1 MKARHVAV
9 YAVLLLAGC
18 SKIHETRSFTL
29 DSFAGNTLSIS
40 APLSEQKVKVAV
52 TADQPVNVWILLEK
66 DLPPGGKDD
75 FDPDK
80 TMKSGI
86 LASEKN
92 TKDVTLNATIP
103 AKEKYQI
110 YVQNPGGKTD
120 SVTVK
125 VDSQ

>member
-1 MKARHVAV
+1 MKLRHVAV
-9 YAVLLLAGC
+9 YAVVLLAGC
-18 SKIHETRSFTL
+18 SKIHESRSFNVEPRG
-29 DSFAGNTLSIS
+29 GNTLSIS

-52 TADQPVNVWILLEK
+52 TSDQPVNVWVLLEK
-66 DLPPGGKDD
+66 DLPTGNKED

-80 TMKSGI
+80 DMKSGV
-86 LASEKN
+86 LAKEKN

-110 YVQNPGGKTD
+110 YVNNTGTKTAA
-120 SVTVK
+120 VMVK

>member
-1 MKARHVAV
+1 MKLRVV
-9 YAVLLLAGC
+9 PFLAVLVLAGC
-18 SKIHETRSFTL
+18 SKIHESRSFNLEPLAT
-29 DSFAGNTLSIS
+29 NTLSIS

-52 TADQPVNVWILLEK
+52 TSDQPVNVWVLLEK
-66 DLPPGGKDD
+66 DIPAGSKDD

-80 TMKSGI
+80 SMKSGI
-86 LASEKN
+86 LAKEKN
-92 TKDVTLNATIP
+92 AKDATLNATVP

-110 YVQNPGGKTD
+110 YVSNPGSKAA

>member
-1 MKARHVAV
+1 MKLRHVAV
-9 YAVLLLAGC
+9 YAIVLLAGC
-18 SKIHETRSFTL
+18 SKIHESRAFTL
-29 DSFAGNTLSIS
+29 ESFAGNTLSIS

-52 TADQPVNVWILLEK
+52 TSDQPVNVWILLEK
-66 DLPPGGKDD
+66 DVPSGGKDE

-80 TMKSGI
+80 SMKSGI
-86 LASEKN
+86 LATEKN
-92 TKDVTLNATIP
+92 AKDVTLNATIP

-110 YVQNPGGKTD
+110 YVNNPGNKTA